1 MSKCRL
7 PMLFVCSLVAVLA
20 FATTAAAQD
29 CSTSC
34 DPYFSGCSNYCQRC
48 VWFTYD
54 GCGEWEDST
63 CGNGSPYAACIPDNC
78 TPNFQETSRVTQ
90 GSYDGVSYNHCNHHL
105 VQWVTITD
113 QNSCNQVSA
122 YRAYHYCDNVIDD
135 WKNGGFY
142 PSCCN
147 GYGENGTALYC
158 DGHHS
163 CTG

>member
-1 MSKCRL
+1 MSKCRI

-20 FATTAAAQD
+20 FATTAGAQD

-34 DPYFSGCSNYCQRC
+34 DPYFSGCSDYCQRC

-54 GCGEWEDST
+54 GCGEYEDST
-63 CGNGSPYAACIPDNC
+63 CGNGSPYAPCIPDNC
-78 TPNFQETSRVTQ
+78 TPNFQQTSRVTQ

-105 VQWVTITD
+105 VQWVTLVD
-113 QNSCNQVSA
+113 QNACNQVEA
-122 YRAYHYCDNVIDD
+122 YRTYHYCDNVIDD

-158 DGHHS
+158 DGNHS